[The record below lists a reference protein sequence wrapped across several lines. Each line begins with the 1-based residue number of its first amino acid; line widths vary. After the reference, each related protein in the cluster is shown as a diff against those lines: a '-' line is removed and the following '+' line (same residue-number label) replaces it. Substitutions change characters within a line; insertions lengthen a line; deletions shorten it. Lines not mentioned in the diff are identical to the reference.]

1 MNRIIIDTDAG
12 VDDAHSIL
20 LAFGHKN
27 TKIEAFTTVSGNVH
41 VEKTT
46 ANVLKILDVVAEDV
60 PVYRGCSMPL
70 VKPPKYAS
78 FVHGEDGLGDCGIP
92 ASARKIE
99 DKHAV
104 HAIID
109 MANAEPGALSIVAVG
124 PLTNIAVAT
133 MLDPSL
139 PSKIKE
145 LTIMGGAV
153 TGKGNDNVTAE
164 FNIAFDPEAARIVFD
179 KWPMVRV
186 VDWEVTV
193 ANGLGTEEIAQMHA
207 INSPKAE
214 FYKKISA
221 KTIKVI
227 KEYFHMDMIF
237 TADGLAMAAALE
249 PSVIKHKQ
257 VKHLTV
263 ELRGESTRGMT
274 VVDWTGMG
282 GKKPNAE
289 IITAFDKP
297 LYLEMIKE
305 GLS

>member
-1 MNRIIIDTDAG
+1 VI
-12 VDDAHSIL
+12 
-20 LAFGHKN
+20 
-27 TKIEAFTTVSGNVH
+27 
-41 VEKTT
+41 
-46 ANVLKILDVVAEDV
+46 
-60 PVYRGCSMPL
+60 
-70 VKPPKYAS
+70 
-78 FVHGEDGLGDCGIP
+78 GIP
-92 ASARKIE
+92 ASKRKIE

-109 MANAEPGALSIVAVG
+109 MANAEPGTLSIVAVG

-179 KWPMVRV
+179 KWPMVRA
-186 VDWEVTV
+186 VDWEITV
-193 ANGLGTEEIAQMHA
+193 ANGLGKEEIAQMHA
-207 INSPKAE
+207 IQSPRAE
-214 FYKKISA
+214 FYRNISA

-249 PSVIKHKQ
+249 PSVIKSKEI
-257 VKHLTV
+257 KHLTV

-274 VVDWTGMG
+274 VVDWVGMG
-282 GKKPNAE
+282 GQKPNAE

-297 LYLEMIKE
+297 RYMEMIKE
-305 GLS
+305 GLN